1 MGYTNYWSINKSK
14 SKKKFTP
21 YVLGKVE
28 QIISAYTESTNEKLV
43 KTAGSE
49 KDAVVKSTLIQFNGD
64 TGDACEDFYI
74 NLKDRTDFNFCKTN
88 RNIYDRAVKAV
99 LMLLEQE
106 HYIKY
111 WHFDGHFFDSEYAKA
126 KDLLYKAG
134 IAQK

>member
-14 SKKKFTP
+14 KKFTSD
-21 YVLGKVE
+21 VIEKVKK
-28 QIISAYTESTNEKLV
+28 IFSAYTESTNEPLV

-106 HYIKY
+106 HYIKD
-111 WHFDGHFFDSEYAKA
+111 WHFDGLYIDSEYSKA
-126 KDLLYKAG
+126 KKLLEKAG
-134 IAQK
+134 IAHK